1 MDPACLAG
9 RGNGEP
15 PGRLIRSKDANYVRA
30 ARVQVIGMHRWTLRS
45 LGALPVAGLLAV
57 GLAAGPA
64 APVAAQPSGTWT
76 RTGSM
81 LTATEQQPGVLLH
94 DGQVLM
100 PGTAELY
107 DPATGRWAATGAM
120 NVARTVGFT
129 ATVLQD
135 GQVLVA
141 GGVEA
146 GVNQTVTSGAELY
159 NPATGTWAATG
170 SMITARQNQTATL
183 LPNGQ
188 VLVAGGGGTCVN
200 GSCPT
205 LSSAELYNPATGV
218 WTPTGSMTVARYG
231 PTATLL
237 PDGQVLVAGGASG
250 STANAGSTAE
260 LYTPAT
266 GTWAATGS
274 MPFPHEG
281 ALAGLLPSGE
291 VLVAC
296 GVQDPGVNPCAADLY
311 NPATG
316 TWAQDGAAGAS
327 ATRNYSAVLLHNGQ
341 VLFSGGENGTY
352 PARETITTAATLW
365 DPVTGATTATGS
377 MTTPREFHA
386 LIVLPNG
393 QVLAA
398 GGETQNKKGQPSA
411 TATAELYTP

>member
-1 MDPACLAG
+1 M
-9 RGNGEP
+9 
-15 PGRLIRSKDANYVRA
+15 RA

-205 LSSAELYNPATGV
+205 LSSAELYNPATG
-218 WTPTGSMTVARYG
+218 
-231 PTATLL
+231 
-237 PDGQVLVAGGASG
+237 
-250 STANAGSTAE
+250 
-260 LYTPAT
+260 
-266 GTWAATGS
+266 TWAATGS

-327 ATRNYSAVLLHNGQ
+327 ATRDYSAVLLHNGQ
-341 VLFSGGENGTY
+341 VLISGGENGTY

-398 GGETQNKKGQPSA
+398 GGETQNKKGQPSV

>member
-1 MDPACLAG
+1 M
-9 RGNGEP
+9 
-15 PGRLIRSKDANYVRA
+15 RA

-64 APVAAQPSGTWT
+64 APVAAQPSGSWT

-146 GVNQTVTSGAELY
+146 GVNMTVTSGAELY
-159 NPATGTWAATG
+159 NPATGTWTPTG
-170 SMITARQNQTATL
+170 SMTTARFGHTATL
-183 LPNGQ
+183 LQNGQ
-188 VLVAGGGGTCVN
+188 VLVAGGDGTCVS
-200 GSCPT
+200 GSCP
-205 LSSAELYNPATGV
+205 
-218 WTPTGSMTVARYG
+218 
-231 PTATLL
+231 
-237 PDGQVLVAGGASG
+237 VLA
-250 STANAGSTAE
+250 TAE
-260 LYTPAT
+260 
-266 GTWAATGS
+266 
-274 MPFPHEG
+274 
-281 ALAGLLPSGE
+281 
-291 VLVAC
+291 
-296 GVQDPGVNPCAADLY
+296 LY

-398 GGETQNKKGQPSA
+398 GGETQNKKGQPSV